1 MLMEGLE
8 AIEREVKGEVK
19 QAPLTAKNAELY
31 YPNKKLSTS
40 NKTFT
45 TSKSSRMTLTNKEI
59 NDVIKVIKSLEN
71 IAALLKETAQKSY
84 QSKWIICSSLMTF
97 GLPLVKSV
105 PHR

>member
-31 YPNKKLSTS
+31 YANKKLSEF

-45 TSKSSRMTLTNKEI
+45 TSKSSRMTLKT
-59 NDVIKVIKSLEN
+59 
-71 IAALLKETAQKSY
+71 
-84 QSKWIICSSLMTF
+84 
-97 GLPLVKSV
+97 
-105 PHR
+105 RR

>member
-45 TSKSSRMTLTNKEI
+45 TSKSKFKNDTNKQG
-59 NDVIKVIKSLEN
+59 DKWCYKSN
-71 IAALLKETAQKSY
+71 
-84 QSKWIICSSLMTF
+84 
-97 GLPLVKSV
+97 
-105 PHR
+105 